1 MHVLRIV
8 PATSGDSHFS
18 HPIFRT
24 LSRSNFLLDS
34 TVCLVLWRKEKKKKR
49 QKKIFS
55 ILAFSASAA
64 VVSIEFVVAGFNFP
78 RFTVRLV
85 VC

>member
-34 TVCLVLWRKEKKKKR
+34 TVCLVLWRKEKETR
-49 QKKIFS
+49 KKIFS